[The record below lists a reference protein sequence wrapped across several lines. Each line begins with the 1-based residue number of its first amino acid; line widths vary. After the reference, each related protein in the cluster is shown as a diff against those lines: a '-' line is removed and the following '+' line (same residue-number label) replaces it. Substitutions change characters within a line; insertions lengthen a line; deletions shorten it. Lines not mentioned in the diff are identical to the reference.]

1 MKRKSIFYIIALCS
15 VMGVFTACEDML
27 DVTSSSVQY
36 EGSHELNSPS
46 DSLYSVIGILSKLQG
61 IADRTV
67 LLGELRADL
76 VDENINT
83 ENDLR
88 ELINHN
94 ISASNP
100 YCDYSDYY
108 AVINN
113 CNYFLS
119 KVDTTVLVSNQK
131 VMLREYAVVKGIR
144 AWTYLQ
150 MALVYKQVP
159 FITEPILSVVD
170 AEKNYDKYD
179 LDQMCDY
186 FIADL
191 LPYVDTELP
200 NYGSISGIDSKS
212 MFFPIRLLIGDMY
225 LWKQDYKNAYRY
237 YAEYLYRE
245 DLGTLSGGSQV
256 TSLNPTTND
265 ISGISISMSTAED
278 ITVIPMADTKLNGTT
293 SNLNNIFSATDV
305 NEGKRPVSP
314 SYAWKELAEKQDY
327 AYRQNSTTIRHLAC
341 GDVRAYSTYGMQT
354 WDDGSFS
361 PTIREEDWYLVDV
374 QSKYLVN
381 SKFSGTNSLPI
392 YTISNVYLR
401 MAEALNRMGESEK
414 AFAILKTGVAQVR
427 IVDGEISFTYPTSE
441 NTAYAGIHARG
452 CGVASENDQYVLDFS
467 GFVPTSVEQR
477 TDQQGDTVYVRT
489 LNKYESFAGYENQ
502 YVYADEDIV
511 WVEGAEGTPDTC
523 YMVLNPV
530 SYLVETVEDLIV
542 DELALETAFEGT
554 RFYDLMRVALR
565 RNDPSYLADKVA
577 RRKGQSQSRNEDLFS
592 RLSIMDNWYINKE

>member
-159 FITEPILSVVD
+159 FITKPILSVVD
-170 AEKNYDKYD
+170 AEEDYPKYD
-179 LDQMCDY
+179 LEQMCDY

-467 GFVPTSVEQR
+467 GLVPTSVEQH

-511 WVEGAEGTPDTC
+511 WVEGTEGTPDTC

>member
-159 FITEPILSVVD
+159 FITKPILSVVD
-170 AEKNYDKYD
+170 AEEDYPKYD

>member
-159 FITEPILSVVD
+159 FITKPILSVVD
-170 AEKNYDKYD
+170 AEEDYPKYD
-179 LDQMCDY
+179 LEQMCDY

-341 GDVRAYSTYGMQT
+341 GDVRAFSTYGMQT

>member
-159 FITEPILSVVD
+159 FITKPILSVVD
-170 AEKNYDKYD
+170 AEEDYPKYD
-179 LDQMCDY
+179 LEQMCDY

-341 GDVRAYSTYGMQT
+341 GDVRAFSTYGMQT

-374 QSKYLVN
+374 ESKYLVN

-477 TDQQGDTVYVRT
+477 TDLQGDTVYVRT

-530 SYLVETVEDLIV
+530 GYLVETVEDLIV

>member
-100 YCDYSDYY
+100 YRDYSDYY

-159 FITEPILSVVD
+159 FITKPILSVVD
-170 AEKNYDKYD
+170 AEEDYPKYD
-179 LDQMCDY
+179 LEQMCDY

-477 TDQQGDTVYVRT
+477 TDLQGDTVYVRT

-523 YMVLNPV
+523 YMVLNPL

>member
-1 MKRKSIFYIIALCS
+1 MESKSCIAALLA
-15 VMGVFTACEDML
+15 VFTLGMTTSCEEMCDIESNRVVY
-27 DVTSSSVQY
+27 DHTIETTADSVY
-36 EGSHELNSPS
+36 TTLG
-46 DSLYSVIGILSKLQG
+46 VLQCMRQV
-61 IADRTV
+61 ADRYV
-67 LLGELRADL
+67 ILGEVRGDMVDINDNTKASLRNLANFNFDA
-76 VDENINT
+76 EN
-83 ENDLR
+83 EYLKVM
-88 ELINHN
+88 
-94 ISASNP
+94 
-100 YCDYSDYY
+100 DYY
-108 AVINN
+108 AIINN
-113 CNYFLS
+113 CNYALANMKADLTISNNPVLMDEYVAMLS
-119 KVDTTVLVSNQK
+119 
-131 VMLREYAVVKGIR
+131 IR

-170 AEKNYDKYD
+170 AEKNYDEYD
-179 LDQMCDY
+179 LEQMCDY

-200 NYGSISGIDSKS
+200 NYGVISGIDSKS
-212 MFFPIRLLIGDMY
+212 MFFPIRLLLGDMY

-314 SYAWKELAEKQDY
+314 SYAWKELSEKQDY

-341 GDVRAYSTYGMQT
+341 GDVRAFSTYGRET

-361 PTIREEDWYLVDV
+361 PSIREEDWYLVDV

-414 AFAILKTGVAQVR
+414 AFAILKTGIAQVR

-452 CGVASENDQYVLDFS
+452 CGVAGENDQYVLDFS
-467 GFVPTSVEQR
+467 GLVPTSVEQR

-530 SYLVETVEDLIV
+530 SYLVETVEDFIV

-577 RRKGQSQSRNEDLFS
+577 RRKGESQLRDENLFS

>member
-131 VMLREYAVVKGIR
+131 VMHREYAVVKGIR

-179 LDQMCDY
+179 LEQMCNY

-511 WVEGAEGTPDTC
+511 WIEGAEGTPDTC

>member
-36 EGSHELNSPS
+36 EGSHELDSPS

-159 FITEPILSVVD
+159 FITKPILSVVD
-170 AEKNYDKYD
+170 AEEDYPKYD
-179 LDQMCDY
+179 LEQMCDY

-265 ISGISISMSTAED
+265 ISGISVSMSTAED

-341 GDVRAYSTYGMQT
+341 GDVRAFSTYGMQT

-374 QSKYLVN
+374 ESKYLVN

-467 GFVPTSVEQR
+467 GLVPTSVEQH

>member
-159 FITEPILSVVD
+159 FITKPILSVVD
-170 AEKNYDKYD
+170 AEEDYPKYD
-179 LDQMCDY
+179 LEQMCDY

-467 GFVPTSVEQR
+467 GFVPTSVEQH

>member
-1 MKRKSIFYIIALCS
+1 MKRKLIFYIIALCS

-341 GDVRAYSTYGMQT
+341 GDVRAFSTYGMQT

-467 GFVPTSVEQR
+467 GLVPTSVEQR

>member
-159 FITEPILSVVD
+159 FITKPILSVVD
-170 AEKNYDKYD
+170 AEEDYPKYD
-179 LDQMCDY
+179 LEQMCDY

-341 GDVRAYSTYGMQT
+341 GDVRAFSTYGMQT

-374 QSKYLVN
+374 ESKYLVN

-467 GFVPTSVEQR
+467 GLVPTSVEQR

>member
-170 AEKNYDKYD
+170 AEKNYDEYD
-179 LDQMCDY
+179 LEQMCDY

-200 NYGSISGIDSKS
+200 NYGVISGIDSKS
-212 MFFPIRLLIGDMY
+212 MFFPIRLLLGDMY

-314 SYAWKELAEKQDY
+314 SYAWKELSEKQDY

-341 GDVRAYSTYGMQT
+341 GDVRAFSTYGMQT

-361 PTIREEDWYLVDV
+361 PSIREEDWYLVDV

-452 CGVASENDQYVLDFS
+452 CGVAGENDQYVLDFS
-467 GFVPTSVEQR
+467 GLVPTSVEQR

-530 SYLVETVEDLIV
+530 SYLVETVEDFIV

-577 RRKGQSQSRNEDLFS
+577 RRKGESQLRDENLFS

>member
-159 FITEPILSVVD
+159 FITKPILSVVD
-170 AEKNYDKYD
+170 AEEDYPRYD
-179 LDQMCDY
+179 LEQMCDY

-341 GDVRAYSTYGMQT
+341 GDVRAFSTYGMQT

-467 GFVPTSVEQR
+467 GLVPTSVEQR

-511 WVEGAEGTPDTC
+511 WVEGSEGTPDTC

-530 SYLVETVEDLIV
+530 GYLVETVEDLIV

>member
-159 FITEPILSVVD
+159 FITKPILSVVD
-170 AEKNYDKYD
+170 AEEDYPKYD
-179 LDQMCDY
+179 LEQMCDY

-341 GDVRAYSTYGMQT
+341 GDVRAFSTYGMQT

-467 GFVPTSVEQR
+467 GLVPTSVEQR

-511 WVEGAEGTPDTC
+511 WVEGAEGIPDTC

>member
-159 FITEPILSVVD
+159 FITKPILSVVD
-170 AEKNYDKYD
+170 AEEDYPKYD
-179 LDQMCDY
+179 LEQMCDY

>member
-1 MKRKSIFYIIALCS
+1 
-15 VMGVFTACEDML
+15 MGVFTACEDML

-341 GDVRAYSTYGMQT
+341 GDVRAFSTYGMQT

-467 GFVPTSVEQR
+467 GLVPTSVEQR

>member
-159 FITEPILSVVD
+159 FITKPILSVVD
-170 AEKNYDKYD
+170 AEEDYPKYD
-179 LDQMCDY
+179 LEQMCDY

-341 GDVRAYSTYGMQT
+341 GDVRAFSTYGMQT

-511 WVEGAEGTPDTC
+511 WVEGSEGTPDTC

>member
-159 FITEPILSVVD
+159 FITKPILSVVD
-170 AEKNYDKYD
+170 AEEDYPKYD
-179 LDQMCDY
+179 LEQMCDY

-341 GDVRAYSTYGMQT
+341 GDVRAFSTYGMQT

-374 QSKYLVN
+374 ESKYLVN

-530 SYLVETVEDLIV
+530 GYLVETVEDLIV